1 MTIEEALDKLKASD
15 KRIFR
20 EEVPRGVV
28 LSRLKF
34 GAGYDKLY
42 PKYQF

>member
-20 EEVPRGVV
+20 EEVRAWFARNCV
-28 LSRLKF
+28 LEIHKTF
-34 GAGYDKLY
+34 DTM
-42 PKYQF
+42 

>member
-20 EEVPRGVV
+20 EEVRARVV
-28 LSRLKF
+28 CASFAKVNET
-34 GAGYDKLY
+34 
-42 PKYQF
+42 

>member
-20 EEVPRGVV
+20 EEVRPVRQVGC
-28 LSRLKF
+28 
-34 GAGYDKLY
+34 APDN
-42 PKYQF
+42 

>member
-20 EEVPRGVV
+20 EEGARAWFARNCV
-28 LSRLKF
+28 LEIHKTF
-34 GAGYDKLY
+34 DII
-42 PKYQF
+42 

>member
-20 EEVPRGVV
+20 EEVRARG
-28 LSRLKF
+28 LCAIAYLKSITSR
-34 GAGYDKLY
+34 
-42 PKYQF
+42 PKVN

>member
-20 EEVPRGVV
+20 EEVRAHP
-28 LSRLKF
+28 
-34 GAGYDKLY
+34 Y
-42 PKYQF
+42 PTFLN

>member
-20 EEVPRGVV
+20 EEGARVV
-28 LSRLKF
+28 CAQLRT
-34 GAGYDKLY
+34 
-42 PKYQF
+42 

>member
-20 EEVPRGVV
+20 EEVRGVL